1 MIWANLSFL
10 KNKESSENMVLN
22 VSGRTDIVAFYS
34 DWFVERYKEGYI
46 DVRNPFYPK
55 LISRIYFKNV
65 DLILFCT
72 KNPIPILDKLKYIDK
87 PILFHVTLTP
97 YKKDIEPNVLP
108 KGIIIEAIKKLSKVI
123 GIDNLTIRYDP
134 IFISEKYNLDYH
146 IKAFDKLCSLLNG
159 YVNKII
165 VSFIDDYKNV
175 RKNEKILNFRE
186 FTEKDYEIIGKNFS
200 RIAKEN
206 SMTVQT
212 CFENR
217 NLVEYGFIK
226 GECLSHELAYK
237 LTGKKYK
244 TWKARR
250 GANCNCVEMVDI
262 GVYNSCKHF
271 CKYCYANYDE
281 KQVNNNFNSHF
292 KDSSLLVGRIEK
304 DDLIKERK
312 N

>member
-1 MIWANLSFL
+1 
-10 KNKESSENMVLN
+10 MVLN

-34 DWFVERYKEGYI
+34 DWFIERYKEGYI

-175 RKNEKILNFRE
+175 RKNENILNFRE

-244 TWKARR
+244 TWKARK

>member
-1 MIWANLSFL
+1 
-10 KNKESSENMVLN
+10 MVLN

-34 DWFVERYKEGYI
+34 DWFIERYKEGYI

-134 IFISEKYNLDYH
+134 IFISDKYNLDYH

-237 LTGKKYK
+237 LTGNLESKKRSK
-244 TWKARR
+244 
-250 GANCNCVEMVDI
+250 
-262 GVYNSCKHF
+262 
-271 CKYCYANYDE
+271 
-281 KQVNNNFNSHF
+281 
-292 KDSSLLVGRIEK
+292 L
-304 DDLIKERK
+304 
-312 N
+312 